1 MNIIAKTKIWFTLSS
16 VLVGLS
22 ILALIIWGLKPGVDF
37 TGGSLM
43 RLEFSKERID
53 NKQIEEALNDFN
65 PSTEKNNSKEIVL
78 GITDDKDFEEYGKI
92 TIQTIGEK
100 EVILKLKAMDEK
112 THQEALRKIKEK
124 TAEVQEHLAE
134 ENKEL
139 VAEVKFDS
147 IGPSIGKEL
156 REKSKVAVAIV
167 MLAIIGF
174 IAWAFR
180 GVSSQ
185 INKYESFRYGIVAI
199 VALVHDILIT
209 LGLFAVLG
217 HFVGVEIDTFF
228 IAALLT
234 ILGYSVNDTIVILD
248 RIRENVLKG
257 GSKNFG
263 EAVNKSVNE
272 TLVRSINT
280 STTTLLV
287 LACILFFGGQSTFY
301 FVLALMVGIISGTYS
316 SIFLASP
323 LLVWWKQKKG

>member
-1 MNIIAKTKIWFTLSS
+1 MNIIAKNKIWFTLSS
-16 VLVGLS
+16 ILVGLS
-22 ILALIIWGLKPGVDF
+22 ILALIVWGLKPGVDF

-43 RLEFSKERID
+43 RLEFSKERLT
-53 NKQIEEALNDFN
+53 NEQIEKALSDFSPN
-65 PSTEKNNSKEIVL
+65 TEENNAQETVL
-78 GITDDKDFEEYGKI
+78 GVTDTENSEKYGKV
-92 TIQTIGEK
+92 TIQKIGER

-112 THQEALRKIKEK
+112 THQKALKKIKEK

-134 ENKEL
+134 DGKEL

-156 REKSKVAVAIV
+156 REKSKVAGVIV
-167 MLAIIGF
+167 LLAIIAF

-199 VALVHDILIT
+199 IALMHDILIT

-217 HFVGVEIDTFF
+217 HFSGVEIDTFF

-248 RIRENVLKG
+248 RIRENVLKSG
-257 GSKNFG
+257 DRNFG
-263 EAVNKSVNE
+263 EVVNKSVNE

-280 STTTLLV
+280 SMTTLAV
-287 LACILFFGGQSTFY
+287 LTCILFFGGQSTFY
-301 FVLALMVGIISGTYS
+301 FVLALMAGIISGTYS

-323 LLVWWKQKKG
+323 LLVWWKQRKG